1 MARRKWML
9 AGIGVGVIPVKTE
22 VISKDINPS
31 FAEFHAVEGCGARLG
46 RKTICKGC
54 GKEVPM
60 EEKGKGWIFTA
71 KQEKPLQFTDKEI
84 ASLHPQDIP
93 EGTMEVMNFIDSVPF
108 KYLNGSHK
116 TVAPDGTSPA
126 IVSAL
131 ALFYEGLAKTK
142 KVALVRYWDSN
153 TAYYGVLNQYGIL
166 SNVYFSEEVADEK
179 ENESLVQVS
188 ASKVEASH
196 VTMMEKF
203 IRKTIEV
210 KGKFDIKNALRNVF
224 LENVTARALEKQ
236 EKGILT
242 VLPTAP
248 APAVNVGAD
257 LMATL
262 TASIAMAG
270 GEVEETAPATG
281 TADATAKPKKTA
293 KAKK

>member
-1 MARRKWML
+1 ML
-9 AGIGVGVIPVKTE
+9 TGIGAFIIPVKTE
-22 VISKDINPS
+22 NISKDIDPS
-31 FAEFHAVEGCGARLG
+31 FAEFHAIEGCGARLG

-54 GKEVPM
+54 GKEVPT

-71 KQEKPLQFTDKEI
+71 KQEKPLPFTKEEI

-93 EGTMEVMNFIDSVPF
+93 EGTMQVINFIEALPF
-108 KYLNGSHK
+108 KWLNGTHK
-116 TVAPDGTSPA
+116 TVAPQDKNPS

-153 TAYYGVLNQYGIL
+153 TAYYATLNAHGIL

-179 ENESLVQVS
+179 DNEALALVS
-188 ASKVEASH
+188 ASTVVPAH
-196 VTMMEKF
+196 VTMMEK
-203 IRKTIEV
+203 V
-210 KGKFDIKNALRNVF
+210 IKANTKAFNIKSDLRNVF
-224 LENVTARALEKQ
+224 LENVTARAIEKQ
-236 EKGILT
+236 EKGVLT
-242 VLPTAP
+242 ITPNAP

-270 GEVEETAPATG
+270 GVGSDEEVLIPVATG
-281 TADATAKPKKTA
+281 TADAKPKKTA
-293 KAKK
+293 KKK